1 VLRSVGYHGSP
12 LPGVPFDEDRG
23 VIPNERGRVLAHHAG
38 APVAGLYTAGWI
50 KRGPNGVIGTN
61 KADAMETVATLLS
74 DALPTPTDPRPEAVD
89 HLLHRR
95 GVDAIDFEQWRR
107 IDRLELTLG
116 KEQGRP
122 RVKLV
127 SRSELLSAAADER
140 YDPDLDPGITVPIPT
155 QDDD

>member
-1 VLRSVGYHGSP
+1 MERDPALGGGRPARSAQRAP
-12 LPGVPFDEDRG
+12 R
-23 VIPNERGRVLAHHAG
+23 AG
-38 APVAGLYTAGWI
+38 ARGCAAG
-50 KRGPNGVIGTN
+50 
-61 KADAMETVATLLS
+61 
-74 DALPTPTDPRPEAVD
+74 DALEAPADPRPEAVD

-95 GVDAIDFEQWRR
+95 GVDTIDFEQWRR

-127 SRSELLSAAADER
+127 SRSDLLSAANDTL
-140 YDPDLDPGITVPIPT
+140 YDPDEDPGITVPIPT